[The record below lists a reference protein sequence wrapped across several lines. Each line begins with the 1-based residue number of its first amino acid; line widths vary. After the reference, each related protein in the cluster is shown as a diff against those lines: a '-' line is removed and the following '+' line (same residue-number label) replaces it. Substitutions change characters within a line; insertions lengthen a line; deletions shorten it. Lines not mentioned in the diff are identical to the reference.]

1 MVTSISLTLSFSLV
15 WLHQEH
21 DHCYWVSKHLFLW
34 SDIHVQKY
42 EHKACCYLLSACV
55 CVLARYSL
63 KRKKNDRDEGTI
75 DAQSVEHGEYKW
87 KKVRISPSVIAIWY
101 FFFFQDVEIGF
112 CSWQYYW
119 NSERSP
125 RSSMFP
131 WFLWFICF
139 CSLFLDI
146 IFSLHIQTTLATLAH
161 IFPNINGKVKNKINW
176 TWLVQG

>member
-1 MVTSISLTLSFSLV
+1 MTTVTECLNIYFSGVIFMSKNMSI
-15 WLHQEH
+15 
-21 DHCYWVSKHLFLW
+21 KHVAIYCLR
-34 SDIHVQKY
+34 
-42 EHKACCYLLSACV
+42 V